1 MRAYISGYSVFI
13 DGVEV
18 FYIAFPSVPL
28 NELQQECLAE
38 ALESAVEVA
47 ARFEADQREECT
59 SSIPINSSA
68 REIAIRRAFERTFS
82 VNLKNRRE
90 NENHCS

>member
-1 MRAYISGYSVFI
+1 MRAYIEGHSVYI

-18 FYIAFPSVPL
+18 YYVAFPSIPL
-28 NELQQECLAE
+28 NELQKECLAE

-47 ARFEADQREECT
+47 ARFDADRRDDATPDTLIKAFQRT
-59 SSIPINSSA
+59 L
-68 REIAIRRAFERTFS
+68 S
-82 VNLKNRRE
+82 VNFKTRRE